1 LPGIGVRLARG
12 GPTGADVAGGIA
24 TVAPGMRGGVD
35 VSVGGTG
42 RVTAVHSMG
51 AVVGAPRLGVVGAVL
66 ARGGVPGA
74 DDTTQVGGGPTAFGG
89 EGATLVGVPVVAGRG
104 GATRLGVVAVGPP
117 PGCTGLAEGC
127 RAAAPATPPT
137 TAATAPEAS
146 NGIVHRE
153 CSSRCRDDALTAS
166 AIMCWARPGS

>member
-1 LPGIGVRLARG
+1 M
-12 GPTGADVAGGIA
+12 GADVAGGIA
-24 TVAPGMRGGVD
+24 TVAPGMLGADEVTI
-35 VSVGGTG
+35 GGTG

-51 AVVGAPRLGVVGAVL
+51 AVVGAPRLGVVGVVL

-74 DDTTQVGGGPTAFGG
+74 DDTTQVGSGVAVGGD
-89 EGATLVGVPVVAGRG
+89 GATLVGVLVVAGRG
-104 GATRLGVVAVGPP
+104 GATVPGVVTVGPP
-117 PGCTGLAEGC
+117 PGWTGLADGC

-153 CSSRCRDDALTAS
+153 CSSRWRDDALTAS

>member
-35 VSVGGTG
+35 VSVGIG
-42 RVTAVHSMG
+42 RMTVVHSGG
-51 AVVGAPRLGVVGAVL
+51 AVVAGPPRLGVVGVVL

-74 DDTTQVGGGPTAFGG
+74 DDTTQVGGGPATLGG
-89 EGATLVGVPVVAGRG
+89 EGATLVGVLVVAGRG
-104 GATRLGVVAVGPP
+104 GTTLVGVVTVGPP

-153 CSSRCRDDALTAS
+153 
-166 AIMCWARPGS
+166 

>member
-1 LPGIGVRLARG
+1 M
-12 GPTGADVAGGIA
+12 GADVAGGIA
-24 TVAPGMRGGVD
+24 TVAPGMLGAEEVTI
-35 VSVGGTG
+35 GGTG

-51 AVVGAPRLGVVGAVL
+51 AVVGAPRLGVVGVVL

-74 DDTTQVGGGPTAFGG
+74 DDTTQVGGGGAVAPGD
-89 EGATLVGVPVVAGRG
+89 GATLVGVPAIDGGG
-104 GATRLGVVAVGPP
+104 GATVPGVVTVGPP
-117 PGCTGLAEGC
+117 PGWTGLADGC

-153 CSSRCRDDALTAS
+153 CSRRCRDEALTAS